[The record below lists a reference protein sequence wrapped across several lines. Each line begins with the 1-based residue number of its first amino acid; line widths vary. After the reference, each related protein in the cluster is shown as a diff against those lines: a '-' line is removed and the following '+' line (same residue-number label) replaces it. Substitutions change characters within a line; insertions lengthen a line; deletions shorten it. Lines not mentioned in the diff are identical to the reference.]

1 MQRVYAQCPGR
12 QLCPRPGGGLSAS
25 CRDGEFHVRRTRVV
39 RPVRRRRVSR
49 VATPPGGVGALGR
62 IHTRTRCCLPVGGGP
77 SNVGDVEVG
86 GRGGSV
92 SVSDAPRGRR
102 KLPRPRQEL
111 PWTAAATVHPWWL
124 FVRRRRLFRV
134 PFGAVLP
141 SSGAFRGGVRGV
153 GNRNDPY
160 ITAAVA
166 TSAGAR
172 SSAVSWCRAG
182 SYSYR
187 PRPLRY
193 VERLSSGGGNRN
205 YPYIVTAPVSAWRT
219 VVAVWRPMAHAAGVA
234 QRGRSE

>member
-1 MQRVYAQCPGR
+1 M
-12 QLCPRPGGGLSAS
+12 
-25 CRDGEFHVRRTRVV
+25 E
-39 RPVRRRRVSR
+39 
-49 VATPPGGVGALGR
+49 
-62 IHTRTRCCLPVGGGP
+62 
-77 SNVGDVEVG
+77 

-172 SSAVSWCRAG
+172 SSAVPSYRAG
-182 SYSYR
+182 RYSYR
-187 PRPLRY
+187 PQPLRY
-193 VERLSSGGGNRN
+193 VERLSSGGANRN
-205 YPYIVTAPVSAWRT
+205 YPYIVTALVPARRT
-219 VVAVWRPMAHAAGVA
+219 VVAVYRPMAHAAGAA
-234 QRGRSE
+234 QRGQSE

>member
-1 MQRVYAQCPGR
+1 MDCRGDDARRGNPYVVAASYA
-12 QLCPRPGGGLSAS
+12 
-25 CRDGEFHVRRTRVV
+25 CRLV
-39 RPVRRRRVSR
+39 
-49 VATPPGGVGALGR
+49 
-62 IHTRTRCCLPVGGGP
+62 
-77 SNVGDVEVG
+77 
-86 GRGGSV
+86 
-92 SVSDAPRGRR
+92 
-102 KLPRPRQEL
+102 
-111 PWTAAATVHPWWL
+111 PW
-124 FVRRRRLFRV
+124 
-134 PFGAVLP
+134 LP
-141 SSGAFRGGVRGV
+141 SFGAFRVGARGV